1 VVARGVLGVP
11 VELDV
16 SATLPELG
24 PGVAGIHVFVQGA
37 FKPGAGGPV
46 LGSGSV
52 LTALDSAF

>member
-1 VVARGVLGVP
+1 MVARGVLGVP

>member
-1 VVARGVLGVP
+1 VLALGVLGVP
-11 VELDV
+11 AQLDV
-16 SATLPELG
+16 QATLPELG